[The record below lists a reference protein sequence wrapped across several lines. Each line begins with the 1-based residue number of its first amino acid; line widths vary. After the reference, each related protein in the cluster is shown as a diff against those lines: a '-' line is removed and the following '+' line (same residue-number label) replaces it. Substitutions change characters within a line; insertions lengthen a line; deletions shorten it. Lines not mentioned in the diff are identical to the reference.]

1 MDDNQNIEAI
11 VSNEI
16 NSLDS
21 RKFLLAFSGGVDSMV
36 LLDLLMNLVKES
48 DQLRVPV
55 KCVRNMIYH

>member
-36 LLDLLMNLVKES
+36 LLDLLMNLIKMVLKM
-48 DQLRVPV
+48 
-55 KCVRNMIYH
+55 N